1 MKEAGPMQIR
11 QLAAEA
17 VAREAGTLARRR
29 FLDASFKV
37 RFKGPQDYLTE
48 VDGETEELIS
58 SRLGEAFPQDGF
70 IGEETAGRPASGGG
84 ATWVVDP
91 IDGTS
96 NFARGV
102 SHFCVSIACVA
113 AGRVEVGV
121 VYDPMRDE
129 LFSARRGAGA
139 SLNGAPIKP
148 SETTALAN
156 STVEIGWNMRSGA
169 ANYLDLVR
177 RVALWG
183 AAPFRTGSGALG
195 VAYVAAGRRDGYVEY
210 HINAWDCLAAILLV
224 HEAGGYVSDFLSGE
238 GLTKGNPLIACA
250 PGVKDALISAAAIEG
265 IVL

>member
-1 MKEAGPMQIR
+1 MQLR

-17 VAREAGTLARRR
+17 VAREAGALAQRR

-58 SRLGEAFPQDGF
+58 SRINAAFPQDGF
-70 IGEETAGRPASGGG
+70 IGEETAGRPAHAGG

-102 SHFCVSIACVA
+102 PHFCVSIACVA
-113 AGRVEVGV
+113 GGRIEVGV
-121 VYDPMRDE
+121 IYDPMRDE
-129 LFSARRGAGA
+129 LFSARRGGGA
-139 SLNGAPIKP
+139 RLNGAAIKP
-148 SETTALAN
+148 SEATALAN
-156 STVEIGWNMRSGA
+156 SAIEVGWNVRAGA
-169 ANYLDLVR
+169 ERYLDLVR

-195 VAYVAAGRRDGYVEY
+195 IAYVAVGRRDGYIEY